1 MTLQAENLRFSYRG
15 NPVINDVSVTVNPGD
30 IIGLQGYSG
39 AGKTTLARLLAGH
52 LRPDSGRVMVNGE
65 DLARQRYRT
74 VQLIGQHPEHAIDPR
89 MRLSRVVANIPA
101 DTLAAVGVE
110 PSWLER
116 RATEV
121 SGGQLQ
127 RVAIAR
133 ALDPRTE
140 YLIADEIT
148 TMMDGIVQA
157 ELWRLLLAAVKER
170 NLGMV
175 VVSHDRALLE
185 AVCQRIVYF
194 GELGEE
200 RSVAK

>member
-89 MRLSRVVANIPA
+89 MRLSRVVNNIPA

-133 ALDPRTE
+133 ASDPRTE